1 MSKQFLKIHNM
12 INKLIFKIVDYLINF
27 HKKNIYNEFRQKYEI
42 DETFRFNG
50 NNIIFGG
57 KGRIVI
63 GKNSYIGIGSSI
75 STNNSYFVEI
85 GENCA
90 ISHNVRIY
98 NNSYES
104 DVDFNLMPRKQKFGN
119 VKIGNGVWIG
129 SNVVIL
135 PNVEIGDNSIIGA
148 NSVVVKDIVQNS
160 ISSGIP
166 CKVIRM
172 KKNVN

>member
-1 MSKQFLKIHNM
+1 M
-12 INKLIFKIVDYLINF
+12 INRFIFKIVDNLINF
-27 HKKNIYNEFRQKYEI
+27 HQKSIYNKFRQKYEI

-57 KGRIVI
+57 KGRIII
-63 GKNSYIGIGSSI
+63 GKNSYLGIGSSI
-75 STNNSYFVEI
+75 STNSGYFVEI

-98 NNSYES
+98 NNSYEA
-104 DVDFNLMPRKQKFGN
+104 DGDFNLMPRKLKFGN

-135 PNVEIGDNSIIGA
+135 PNVEIGANSIVGA
-148 NSVVVKDIVQNS
+148 NSVVVKDVVQNS

-166 CKVIRM
+166 CNLIRM